1 MQVSET
7 TGEAEYVKIDNLCNN
22 YENDSLEHAVKQFVL
37 LKFARSNKCSIR
49 KVWMEKFC
57 NSSIED

>member
-49 KVWMEKFC
+49 KV
-57 NSSIED
+57 